1 MSNWYYALGDSEQGP
16 IPAAELKA
24 LAVDGTIGP
33 DTLVWKDGMP
43 DWKKAAEI
51 PGLLPSAGSAPAARA
66 KASRSSAGRGDDHDT
81 YDDNP
86 YEDYGEAYEAPRR
99 RSTRNVRHPDGAGVV
114 LALGII
120 SLVSCQLLGIAA
132 WIMGNNYMSEC
143 KRMGVEPEG
152 TAVAGRI
159 CGMIALGLMA
169 FSFLIIFPLFC
180 LGAAAGP

>member
-1 MSNWYYALGDSEQGP
+1 MSSWYYALGDSEQGP

-43 DWKKAAEI
+43 DWKRAAEV
-51 PGLLPSAGSAPAARA
+51 PGLLPAGNPAPAARTER
-66 KASRSSAGRGDDHDT
+66 RSSAGSSRPET
-81 YDDNP
+81 NPYDD
-86 YEDYGEAYEAPRR
+86 YGGGYEAPRR
-99 RSTRNVRHPDGAGVV
+99 SRGMRHPDGAGVV

-120 SLVSCQLLGIAA
+120 SLITCAPLGIAA
-132 WIMGNNYMSEC
+132 WIMGNNYMGEC
-143 KRMGVEPEG
+143 RRMGVEPEG

-159 CGMIALGLMA
+159 CGMIALGFMA
-169 FSFLIIFPLFC
+169 LSLLVIFPLLC

>member
-1 MSNWYYALGDSEQGP
+1 MSSWYYALGDSEQGP

-43 DWKKAAEI
+43 DWKRAAEV
-51 PGLLPSAGSAPAARA
+51 PGLLAANSPAPAAGTSR
-66 KASRSSAGRGDDHDT
+66 SRSSAGSRRPDNNP
-81 YDDNP
+81 YDDST
-86 YEDYGEAYEAPRR
+86 DYGEPYEAPRR
-99 RSTRNVRHPDGAGVV
+99 SSGRMRHPDGAGVV

-120 SLVSCQLLGIAA
+120 SLITCAPLGIAA

-143 KRMGVEPEG
+143 RRMNIEPEG

-159 CGMIALGLMA
+159 CGMIALGFMA
-169 FSFLIIFPLFC
+169 LGLLVIFPLVC
-180 LGAAAGP
+180 IGAAAGP